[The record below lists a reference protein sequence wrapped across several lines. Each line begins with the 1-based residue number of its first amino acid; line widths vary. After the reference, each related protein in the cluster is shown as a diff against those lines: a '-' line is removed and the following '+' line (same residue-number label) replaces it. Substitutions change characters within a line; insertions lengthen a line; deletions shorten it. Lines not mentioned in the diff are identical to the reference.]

1 MDKKRCEFGEKKC
14 NIGEKKYNIGQK
26 CVTQKMKKW
35 TKRYDFGT
43 QLGKIVRRI
52 NCKIRQKKKEVQMAG

>member
-1 MDKKRCEFGEKKC
+1 
-14 NIGEKKYNIGQK
+14 
-26 CVTQKMKKW
+26 MKKW

-52 NCKIRQKKKEVQMAG
+52 NCKIRRQKKGANGWINDG